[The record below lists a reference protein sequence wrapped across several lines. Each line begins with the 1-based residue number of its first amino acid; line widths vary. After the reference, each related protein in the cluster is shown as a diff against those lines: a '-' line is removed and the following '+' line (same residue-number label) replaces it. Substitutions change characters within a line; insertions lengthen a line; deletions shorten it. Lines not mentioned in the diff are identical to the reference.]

1 MLTNIQF
8 SNLLKKDYWLEI
20 DRVSLHF
27 IDKSFL
33 YLGAVLVVL
42 GVGVLVWKSIY
53 KNQLLKPSLSTIGN
67 TLIVVGVLEMLWF
80 LLRIQFVSVL
90 GTRISA
96 LIVMIVGILWLI
108 KPVKYLLLHY
118 KSDLQDYHKKQ
129 LKEKYLQMR

>member
-1 MLTNIQF
+1 MLTNIHF

-67 TLIVVGVLEMLWF
+67 TLLVVGILEMLWF
-80 LLRIQFVSVL
+80 LLRIQFISVL

-96 LIVMIVGILWLI
+96 LIVVIAGILWLI
-108 KPVKYLLLHY
+108 KPIKYLLLHY